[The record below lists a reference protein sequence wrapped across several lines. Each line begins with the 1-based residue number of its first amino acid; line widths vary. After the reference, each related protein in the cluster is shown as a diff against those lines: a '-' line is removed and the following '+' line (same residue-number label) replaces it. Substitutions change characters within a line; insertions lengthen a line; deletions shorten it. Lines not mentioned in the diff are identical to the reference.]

1 MRRSRPDPA
10 TNSERTGS
18 FYLVSSQRLAMLL
31 PAVLLELLGLENS
44 LLDCCGWRTG
54 CCAG

>member
-18 FYLVSSQRLAMLL
+18 FHLVSSQRLAMLL
-31 PAVLLELLGLENS
+31 PAVLLELLGLENR
-44 LLDCCGWRTG
+44 LLSRLKRLEVGR
-54 CCAG
+54 